1 MATRLRPLNAPQTC
15 ALCKPAEYLR
25 WDVAANCPKYPAYRH
40 SRYYYHGAVAQAAE
54 PVKNRR
60 RR

>member
-25 WDVAANCPKYPAYRH
+25 WDVAANCPNTRLTAI
-40 SRYYYHGAVAQAAE
+40 AVIITME
-54 PVKNRR
+54 PQRRLPSPWNRR
-60 RR
+60 DR